1 MTRQRRGFAAWND
14 RVMSAPKDTAKIRPV
29 IEREAGQPDRL
40 LFDEETYRVFESG
53 TLREKVKRARELT
66 PGGRLAI
73 GPQLFDRHIARMRR
87 NLHAENP
94 SWTET
99 QVEAEIDRVLDEAR
113 REKREFIDNL
123 PFMKRTPDRSPTA

>member
-1 MTRQRRGFAAWND
+1 MT
-14 RVMSAPKDTAKIRPV
+14 APKDAAEIRPV
-29 IEREAGQPDRL
+29 IVREAGQPDRL

-66 PGGRLAI
+66 PGERFVI

-94 SWTET
+94 SWTGE

-113 REKREFIDNL
+113 REKYEFIGKL
-123 PFMKRTPDRSPTA
+123 PFMRRTPDRSSTA